1 MAWRRHNRN
10 ITKEVF
16 YDGTT
21 IDGTRLEKGMGEI
34 ADGINDVKKGNT
46 KQRFVATQ
54 YHAGFNPIDRTSG
67 HKYHFFPW
75 LRHNNTV
82 GGLSTVGAVPVNAP
96 FNPFRFK
103 SSAVPGIDPDVG
115 NADQY
120 CWTRSFHFERPV
132 IVHGVSVLMQVDGGA
147 HAERP
152 YPGTRDPAVAA
163 TAYTYDNAGIGG
175 EPPQGF
181 LTSSGTI
188 DVPIVLDV
196 MNPAAPEDAKLTDVE
211 FVRARFVINE
221 EKTNIIEPHPTAFD
235 WSDFSP
241 NYSSGDIAT
250 VRPLYGRI
258 VEYRDL
264 NIPVHERSRVRLAIA
279 VPFYDGALYT
289 QGTWGDM
296 PWFIQAWSVTLTV
309 LEEVQTIR

>member
-67 HKYHFFPW
+67 HKYHFFPF

-82 GGLSTVGAVPVNAP
+82 GGTVGAVPVNAP
-96 FNPFRFK
+96 FNPLRFK
-103 SSAVPGIDPDVG
+103 SSAVPGIDPDAG

-120 CWTRSFHFERPV
+120 FWTRSFHFERPV
-132 IVHGVSVLMQVDGGA
+132 VVHGVSVLIHLDVGSDA
-147 HAERP
+147 DRP
-152 YPGTRDPAVAA
+152 YPGTRDPAVVPRPYEYNN
-163 TAYTYDNAGIGG
+163 TGLPGG
-175 EPPQGF
+175 GAPPQGF
-181 LTSSGTI
+181 APTSNTI

-211 FVRARFVINE
+211 VVRARFVSNE
-221 EKTNIIEPHPTAFD
+221 EKTSIVVPDPSGTGWD
-235 WSDFSP
+235 DFAP
-241 NYSSGDIAT
+241 NYNSGDITDAQ
-250 VRPLYGRI
+250 PLYGRI

-289 QGTWGDM
+289 QGTWGDI

>member
-67 HKYHFFPW
+67 LKYHRFPW
-75 LRHNNTV
+75 LRHRNIQAETQ
-82 GGLSTVGAVPVNAP
+82 GTLPVNAP
-96 FNPFRFK
+96 FNEFRVK
-103 SSAVPGIDPDVG
+103 SSAIPGVEPG
-115 NADQY
+115 FAGAQY
-120 CWTRSFHFERPV
+120 FWTRSFHFERPV
-132 IVHGVSVLMQVDGGA
+132 VVHGVSVLMQMDVGSDVD
-147 HAERP
+147 RP

-163 TAYTYDNAGIGG
+163 APYTYDNTGLPGAGTA
-175 EPPQGF
+175 PQG
-181 LTSSGTI
+181 LAGKGTI

-196 MNPAAPEDAKLTDVE
+196 MSPAAPEDAKLTDVE
-211 FVRARFVINE
+211 FVRARFTINE
-221 EKTNIIEPHPTAFD
+221 EKTNIVEPHHSGTG

-241 NYSSGDIAT
+241 NYNSGDITDA
-250 VRPLYGRI
+250 RPLYGRI

-279 VPFYDGALYT
+279 VPLYDGVGYT
-289 QGTWGDM
+289 QGTWGDI

-309 LEEVQTIR
+309 LEEVQAIL

>member
-75 LRHNNTV
+75 LRHNNVAVPMGT
-82 GGLSTVGAVPVNAP
+82 VPVNAP

-103 SSAVPGIDPDVG
+103 SSVVPGIDPDIG
-115 NADQY
+115 SADQY
-120 CWTRSFHFERPV
+120 FWTRSFHFERPV
-132 IVHGVSVLMQVDGGA
+132 VVHGVSVLMQMDVGSDAG
-147 HAERP
+147 RP

-163 TAYTYDNAGIGG
+163 QPYTYDNTGLPGG
-175 EPPQGF
+175 GDPPQG
-181 LTSSGTI
+181 LWSTI

-196 MNPAAPEDAKLTDVE
+196 MSPAAPEDAKLTDVE

-221 EKTNIIEPHPTAFD
+221 EKTSIVVPDPSGTGWD
-235 WSDFSP
+235 DFAP
-241 NYSSGDIAT
+241 NYNSGDITDAQ
-250 VRPLYGRI
+250 PLYGRI
-258 VEYRDL
+258 VGYRDL

-279 VPFYDGALYT
+279 VPLYDGVEYT
-289 QGTWGDM
+289 QGTWGDI

>member
-54 YHAGFNPIDRTSG
+54 YHAGFNPIDRTSV
-67 HKYHFFPW
+67 HKYHRFPW
-75 LRHNNTV
+75 LRHRNIQAETQ
-82 GGLSTVGAVPVNAP
+82 GTMPVNAP
-96 FNPFRFK
+96 FNEFRIK
-103 SSAVPGIDPDVG
+103 SSAIPGVEPG
-115 NADQY
+115 FGGEQHF
-120 CWTRSFHFERPV
+120 WTRSFHFERPV
-132 IVHGVSVLMQVDGGA
+132 IVHALSVLMQVDGGA
-147 HAERP
+147 HADRP

-163 TAYTYDNAGIGG
+163 TAYTYDNAGVGIGG
-175 EPPQGF
+175 HPPQGF
-181 LTSSGTI
+181 TTSSGTI

-196 MNPAAPEDAKLTDVE
+196 MNPASPEDASLPDVE

-221 EKTNIIEPHPTAFD
+221 EKTNIVEPHPTALD

-258 VEYRDL
+258 VEHRDL
-264 NIPVHERSRVRLAIA
+264 NIPVHERSRVRLSIA
-279 VPFYDGALYT
+279 VPLYDNVEYT

-296 PWFIQAWSVTLTV
+296 PWFVQAWSVTLTV

>member
-67 HKYHFFPW
+67 HKYHFFPF

-82 GGLSTVGAVPVNAP
+82 GGTVGAVPVNAP
-96 FNPFRFK
+96 FNPLRFK
-103 SSAVPGIDPDVG
+103 SSAVPGIDPDAG

-120 CWTRSFHFERPV
+120 FWTRSFHFERPV
-132 IVHGVSVLMQVDGGA
+132 VVHGVSVLIHLDVGSDA
-147 HAERP
+147 DRP
-152 YPGTRDPAVAA
+152 YPGTRDPAVVPRPYEYN
-163 TAYTYDNAGIGG
+163 TVGLPGAGD
-175 EPPQGF
+175 PPQGF
-181 LTSSGTI
+181 TPTSNTI

-196 MNPAAPEDAKLTDVE
+196 MNPAAPEDARLTDVE

-221 EKTNIIEPHPTAFD
+221 EKTSIVVPDPSGTGWD
-235 WSDFSP
+235 DFAP
-241 NYSSGDIAT
+241 NYNSGDITDAQ
-250 VRPLYGRI
+250 PLYGRI

-289 QGTWGDM
+289 QGTWGDI

>member
-67 HKYHFFPW
+67 HKYHFFPF
-75 LRHNNTV
+75 LRHDNIALPMGT
-82 GGLSTVGAVPVNAP
+82 VPVNAP

-103 SSAVPGIDPDVG
+103 SSSVPGIDPDLG
-115 NADQY
+115 SADLY
-120 CWTRSFHFERPV
+120 FWTRSFHFERPV
-132 IVHGVSVLMQVDGGA
+132 VVHALSVLMQMDVGA
-147 HAERP
+147 HVDRP
-152 YPGTRDPAVAA
+152 YAGTRDPAVAA
-163 TAYTYDNAGIGG
+163 APYTYDNSGLPGSG
-175 EPPQGF
+175 TPPQPFGSA
-181 LTSSGTI
+181 SSTI
-188 DVPIVLDV
+188 DVPIMLDV
-196 MNPAAPEDAKLTDVE
+196 MNPAAPENARLADLE

-221 EKTNIIEPHPTAFD
+221 EKTSVITPNASAVGWD
-235 WSDFSP
+235 DFNP
-241 NYSSGDIAT
+241 NYSSGDITDA
-250 VRPLYGRI
+250 RPLYGRI

-264 NIPVHERSRVRLAIA
+264 NIPVHERSRVRLAVA
-279 VPFYDGALYT
+279 VPFYDGIEYT
-289 QGTWGDM
+289 QGTWGDI

-309 LEEVQTIR
+309 LEEVQSIR